1 MKAPKVAPWEAHN
14 GEGEKGKSKSKSKSK
29 SKGKAKCKGGAAG
42 NDVDG
47 SLHLSP
53 RKYPGIAVD
62 LPDISNWQ
70 LAAKQLK
77 IEPFFSGAGAKP
89 FSCLRATQMNMEPPI
104 KKEVEGVMIP
114 FRSVNDFFLAPEC
127 RD

>member
-1 MKAPKVAPWEAHN
+1 MA
-14 GEGEKGKSKSKSKSK
+14 
-29 SKGKAKCKGGAAG
+29 KAKKKAKAAKKTTAKKKPAMTMAAAM
-42 NDVDG
+42 
-47 SLHLSP
+47 SL
-53 RKYPGIAVD
+53 RAKIPGIAVD

-70 LAAKQLK
+70 LAAKKLK
-77 IEPFFSGAGAKP
+77 IDPFFRGPGAKP
-89 FSCLRATQMNMEPPI
+89 FSCLRATQMNMDPPI

>member
-1 MKAPKVAPWEAHN
+1 MA
-14 GEGEKGKSKSKSKSK
+14 
-29 SKGKAKCKGGAAG
+29 KAKKKAKLAGAAKKKKPAMSMAAAT
-42 NDVDG
+42 
-47 SLHLSP
+47 SL
-53 RKYPGIAVD
+53 RAKIPGIAVD

-70 LAAKQLK
+70 LAAKKLK
-77 IEPFFSGAGAKP
+77 IEPFYKGAGAKP

-114 FRSVNDFFLAPEC
+114 FKSVNDFFLAPEC

>member
-1 MKAPKVAPWEAHN
+1 MVRAR
-14 GEGEKGKSKSKSKSK
+14 
-29 SKGKAKCKGGAAG
+29 KAKAKAKAKVRVKRSARAARPATMSMARST
-42 NDVDG
+42 
-47 SLHLSP
+47 SLRASI
-53 RKYPGIAVD
+53 PGIAVD